1 MCSKAMFR
9 TRISL
14 GLMEGVI
21 PFLKWFRPFHGGRL
35 TDDPPWNGRTLDN
48 PSIDL
53 ERTLY
58 SLEVLLYRASISLE
72 SFYIPVKELQ
82 RKVKE

>member
-1 MCSKAMFR
+1 MCSKAMFQ

-21 PFLKWFRPFHGGRL
+21 PFLKLFLPFHGGRI
-35 TDDPPWNGRTLDN
+35 TDDPPWNGRTLEY

-53 ERTLY
+53 ERALY
-58 SLEVLLYRASISLE
+58 YIEVLLYRASISLE
-72 SFYIPVKELQ
+72 SFYIPMKEFQ